1 MRLKLLRGIAIAGLA
16 VTMLSSCG
24 GTGSCA
30 PNETLSLSLTAPNQY
45 PAGIAST
52 AYLTI
57 TNTSNVA
64 ANNLYYTIPAASN
77 NTGIDNIT
85 VQNGVGEQPCITI
98 PAHASCT
105 FPAEISANSIPGSFK
120 VIATPNGGNQSVS
133 GKLKSVLGLQS
144 TDSLELTAN
153 IGLTTLPTNEQIGA
167 NGITFLYSKVLP
179 ANENGSTPVDI
190 VAVVNSKF
198 ASSCGLTGGLTAPEP
213 RCPFNTINLTDQGGN
228 LLDFRVLSANS
239 GTGYSD
245 LAQNAIVTFRL
256 TIPQGTTNLSFYA
269 QTMKDGTLVKQGD
282 IANPI
287 RLTTSPEGIVE
298 VLPTYF
304 KLSAVDNYTT
314 QTVTY
319 TNTGNAEVTNLKIQE
334 PQSPIVI
341 SENNCPANLAVGSSC
356 NVKVTSHA
364 ESGVA
369 GTGSLVASYNG
380 GIGSTDVISQYD
392 YKGLNPIAGISLSAT
407 NNFAFAANTVFSSES
422 TQVTLTNTGN
432 VNESS
437 FTFTFNPN
445 YFTLATGSGLNP
457 CNISS
462 NTVTTTLGT
471 GQSCTF
477 TLTYTNAL
485 VGSGTSDITIA
496 YKYQDYYGVPRD
508 MSGNKSASYVTT
520 QATASLNVAP
530 NPKSFGTIIAN
541 SSDFKVESFTLTN
554 NGVDTAESVSIGNS
568 GVFSVQNSTCSQTLA
583 PSASCTFDVKF
594 GPTATESSSLTE
606 SLPITYKSVTDSSHL
621 PVLLNLVVD
630 GVARAP
636 LSAIIEISSVSYP
649 DSVGGDGEGSA
660 TPFQIESKDA
670 TSAIMTLTYKNVGT
684 FRAES
689 FTVLTESIN
698 MPAGY
703 TLLANSCGSPAP
715 INLAPNSTC
724 DVTLKLA
731 TASTGSNNISF
742 STTVLP
748 ASWTD
753 ERGLQTNQAVS
764 WNTGTSTSVLN
775 TVYVNVF
782 ATPYITVTSSESSIG
797 PGESTTFT
805 FNLYGGY
812 GVESQSLTTT
822 NSDNTYIILE
832 SSPCTVSSSSST
844 CLSLARFT
852 TDAESGSYVF
862 TFSNTSGNV
871 PLHPESF
878 VVGVIYPTLY
888 ITPIKTLHP
897 SDVFNLEIT
906 ATPNSILTIT
916 LPNGFSSADGS
927 TFTCVA
933 NPKCTKSIT
942 VGNNVT
948 AGYYNISTS
957 IGTQISIPIAVVKD
971 MAYIPNS
978 ITSGL
983 QVEICNFSGSSFSNC
998 SNSNASIGSNK
1009 AYGVTV
1015 SAVGTY
1021 AYIATNSG
1029 VYKCLINQTSK
1040 SLDSCSSQS
1049 SLGSLETRLGA
1060 ISTNGKYFYINSRSD
1075 GTIRMCQ
1082 ISSVDGSLSNCN
1094 TAKSGLTTPERLVLD
1109 YNGNNL
1115 FINTGSGTQSC
1126 SVNNSNG
1133 SISSCKSSG
1142 FASSATGISYNLEN
1156 TRMYFTQV
1164 GNSSAIKFCNYN
1176 ITNQSLSSCV
1186 DAFNGGS
1193 NGTSGWITGIS
1204 FSSSAAFVS
1213 TVSDIYSCPI
1223 NNTTGYLSTCTS
1235 ASGSNS
1241 TSAEGITIFN

>member
-1 MRLKLLRGIAIAGLA
+1 MI
-16 VTMLSSCG
+16 
-24 GTGSCA
+24 
-30 PNETLSLSLTAPNQY
+30 
-45 PAGIAST
+45 
-52 AYLTI
+52 
-57 TNTSNVA
+57 
-64 ANNLYYTIPAASN
+64 
-77 NTGIDNIT
+77 
-85 VQNGVGEQPCITI
+85 
-98 PAHASCT
+98 SCT

-120 VIATPNGGNQSVS
+120 VIATPNGGKHSVS

-144 TDSLELTAN
+144 ADSLELTAN
-153 IGLTTLPTNEQIGA
+153 IGLTTLPTNEHIGA

-179 ANENGSTPVDI
+179 ANANGSTPVDI
-190 VAVVNSKF
+190 VAVVNSQF
-198 ASSCGLTGGLTAPEP
+198 ASSCGLAHGLNRPEP
-213 RCPFNTINLTDQGGN
+213 QCPFNTINLTDQGGN

-245 LAQNAIVTFRL
+245 LLQNAIVTFRL

-269 QTMKDGTLVKQGD
+269 QTMKNGTLVKQGD

-485 VGSGTSDITIA
+485 VESGSSDITIA
-496 YKYQDYYGVPRD
+496 YKYQDYSGVSRD

-541 SSDFKVESFTLTN
+541 SSDFKVETFTLTN

-636 LSAIIEISSVSYP
+636 LSASIEISSVSYP

-670 TSAIMTLTYKNVGT
+670 TSAIMTLTYKNVGSYT
-684 FRAES
+684 ASNF
-689 FTVLTESIN
+689 SISTQNNN

-731 TASTGSNNISF
+731 TASTGSSNIDF

-753 ERGLQTNQAVS
+753 ERGPQTNKAVS
-764 WNTGTSTSVLN
+764 WNTGTSVLN

-782 ATPYITVTSSESSIG
+782 ATPYITVTSSESSVA

-812 GVESQSLTTT
+812 EVINQSLTTS
-822 NSDNTYIILE
+822 NPDNTYITLE
-832 SSPCTVSSSSST
+832 SSPCTVSSSAST
-844 CLSLARFT
+844 CSTKAIFGGSTPAASYTFNFT
-852 TDAESGSYVF
+852 NSG
-862 TFSNTSGNV
+862 T
-871 PLHPESF
+871 
-878 VVGVIYPTLY
+878 VV
-888 ITPIKTLHP
+888 ITPSTLDVEVVSIIKMYAYVTNYNDSVTKCRIDNNGDLTECAYTGGTLTRPTGIAINP
-897 SDVFNLEIT
+897 SKTSAYIIT
-906 ATPNSILTIT
+906 SSEDDPSIVTRCTIE
-916 LPNGFSSADGS
+916 PADGS
-927 TFTCVA
+927 LFDCQDAGATDVA
-933 NPKCTKSIT
+933 YSS
-942 VGNNVT
+942 
-948 AGYYNISTS
+948 A
-957 IGTQISIPIAVVKD
+957 IAID
-971 MAYIPNS
+971 
-978 ITSGL
+978 
-983 QVEICNFSGSSFSNC
+983 SS
-998 SNSNASIGSNK
+998 
-1009 AYGVTV
+1009 
-1015 SAVGTY
+1015 GTY
-1021 AYIATNSG
+1021 AYIANYYGGTITSCTINQASGNLEGCVNSG
-1029 VYKCLINQTSK
+1029 ASFTNPFGVA
-1040 SLDSCSSQS
+1040 LDQS
-1049 SLGSLETRLGA
+1049 ATIA
-1060 ISTNGKYFYINSRSD
+1060 YVTNGGGASTVSGCDI
-1075 GTIRMCQ
+1075 G
-1082 ISSVDGSLSNCN
+1082 GGGN
-1094 TAKSGLTTPERLVLD
+1094 T
-1109 YNGNNL
+1109 
-1115 FINTGSGTQSC
+1115 
-1126 SVNNSNG
+1126 
-1133 SISSCKSSG
+1133 
-1142 FASSATGISYNLEN
+1142 
-1156 TRMYFTQV
+1156 
-1164 GNSSAIKFCNYN
+1164 
-1176 ITNQSLSSCV
+1176 LSSCV
-1186 DAFNGGS
+1186 TNDFSPAPNLSGIVINSLGNRAFI
-1193 NGTSGWITGIS
+1193 TSGGVGIL
-1204 FSSSAAFVS
+1204 
-1213 TVSDIYSCPI
+1213 SCPV
-1223 NNTTGYLSTCTS
+1223 TGKTIGLDCSATSTALDNPIGVALNEDETIAYVVNYSNETVAKCTIAGDGTI
-1235 ASGSNS
+1235 ASCVDSGATNIHGSNS
-1241 TSAEGITIFN
+1241 IAIVNLL